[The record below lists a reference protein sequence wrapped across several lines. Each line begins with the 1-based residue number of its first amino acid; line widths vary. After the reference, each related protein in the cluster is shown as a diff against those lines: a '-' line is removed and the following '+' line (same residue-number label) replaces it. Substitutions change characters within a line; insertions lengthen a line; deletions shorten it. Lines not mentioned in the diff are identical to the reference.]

1 METNFTAIND
11 GGICYWRFF
20 FIINPSAF
28 EDSGFRH
35 SPKIEILIIG
45 YACVIFFGAGTVI
58 LTLRLFDNKPG
69 LLIDDQEI
77 TINPY
82 SFSTSIIEWTKI
94 EKINIKEIYRTKIIM
109 VYLKRPQEFIDQI
122 NNPFK
127 RKMALFSL
135 KTYGTPVSIT
145 ASGLKYNTDELY
157 ALLMARLQNR

>member
-1 METNFTAIND
+1 
-11 GGICYWRFF
+11 
-20 FIINPSAF
+20 
-28 EDSGFRH
+28 
-35 SPKIEILIIG
+35 
-45 YACVIFFGAGTVI
+45 
-58 LTLRLFDNKPG
+58 LFDNKPG